1 MSMPSDAADGRDRH
15 AYIPRVAPV
24 GDGLRRYGRFVGL
37 AKWLL
42 LAVAVLVVAA
52 VLSWP
57 GTFTGR
63 AGFQLDFANLKGV
76 VDGSLT
82 MVNPRYSGT
91 DKRGRPYVVTA
102 TSAKQDEQDQRRVT
116 MHALQADLTMT
127 DGTWLS
133 LTAERGVYDQ
143 TRQTLRL
150 DGPIDVFSDRGYEFH
165 GIGAEVDLAAGTAV
179 TSQPVQGH
187 GPFGQLRANR
197 LTVREQGQY
206 LLFEGEVRTRLLPR
220 KEQS

>member
-1 MSMPSDAADGRDRH
+1 
-15 AYIPRVAPV
+15 V
-24 GDGLRRYGRFVGL
+24 RRYGRFVGL

-42 LAVAVLVVAA
+42 LAVAMVVVVV

-57 GTFTGR
+57 GSFTGR
-63 AGFQLDFANLKGV
+63 AGFQIDFANLPGV

-82 MVNPRYSGT
+82 MLNPRYSGT
-91 DKRGRPYVVTA
+91 DKSGRPYTVTA
-102 TSAKQDEQDQRRVT
+102 ETARQDEQDQRRVT
-116 MHALQADLTMT
+116 MQTLQADLTMT

-165 GIGAEVDLAAGTAV
+165 GIGAEVDLATGTAV
-179 TSQPVQGH
+179 TNQPVHGH
-187 GPFGQLRANR
+187 GPFGNLRANR
-197 LTVREQGQY
+197 MTAREQGQY
-206 LLFEGEVRTRLLPR
+206 LLFEGDVRTRLLPR
-220 KEQS
+220 RGAS